1 MNQQEQANTGPASVN
16 PRSAGCILTAV
27 AIVAAVVAAWLGLRL
42 LKASSGDMALAAARN
57 GMATSGLQAETST
70 LIEAQLAR
78 VEAALSGE
86 QISPAEVISA
96 VNGLLQ
102 TPALPALRLRQI
114 LLEDLPAS
122 TLPEEQRAQVGDALA
137 NLWSGLLLEDVTAGE
152 VSSALGLAPV
162 PEGQT
167 APLLGDDE
175 LLALRDRALEARPEP
190 WAGSLEGFLPLPDP
204 VEEFRLHV
212 DGVLAGDL

>member
-114 LLEDLPAS
+114 LLVDLPAS
-122 TLPEEQRAQVGDALA
+122 TLPEEQRAGQQCSWPRTCPRGSDRPSPGGRRATRPPGPRPGGPSRAVGRK
-137 NLWSGLLLEDVTAGE
+137 
-152 VSSALGLAPV
+152 P
-162 PEGQT
+162 
-167 APLLGDDE
+167 
-175 LLALRDRALEARPEP
+175 
-190 WAGSLEGFLPLPDP
+190 
-204 VEEFRLHV
+204 
-212 DGVLAGDL
+212 